1 LNEPESNQNIRL
13 YHGTDV
19 ESIKK
24 ICQYGINLYASHRLG
39 SDFGPV
45 ELLCFL
51 DALYVANKKGL
62 RNQTLGGVI
71 CFQLGETHH
80 LHIYVTMFDSDQI
93 HLSNGQLDNLSY
105 DRRERVYSDSS
116 TDNINF
122 NRTNPLYLSRYRN
135 SCWFRCRTSSSSSN
149 EYNSSNLNDKISS
162 LNSITL
168 YARLKRFTERLLE
181 LELKV
186 RRIQSYPQ
194 LRKKPLNHI
203 PLRKIKTLSAI
214 KFLTMESQ
222 SHSSSHLPFPIT
234 NKNILQERSTPVV
247 KEKQISFE
255 VNTNSYNRKV
265 QVKTKQEETKC
276 TTKKLTSPISPP
288 IVTRIIKTETPIS
301 LSCVSV
307 NQRRRSSISNSSI
320 QSVRVSVSSSPH
332 RKELEM
338 SIKTK
343 FSFPSSSK
351 ITSNEGTSLKDDS
364 YSSTIS
370 NFVSENLVEPSIL
383 DDEETFDRRPLLD
396 FISELNRRHALNQSS
411 TIPSPPPPPFNN
423 NDQSIK
429 TRTLSP
435 SPTDIRLPKPLSPFR
450 PVILHR
456 KYQEPIGRFEFV
468 DGSEDSISSF
478 SRRNSRVSVIRSHT
492 FNNPNNANSNLMKIS
507 SDEIKSNEN
516 VTCQSTPEL
525 SCSNERERERN
536 QSVVNMEEACGLS
549 ANGTIRT
556 NGMSNVIHLMSDQ
569 KTSHSHPIIR
579 SSTPIPNDQSLIS
592 KLTFYAVRRHHS
604 APQEDCRWQ
613 QAKRKAIAMQMYDTE
628 KSYVEALKNL
638 VTKYYLPM
646 KDKAVISNDLVN
658 EIFYKIP
665 EIHIHHTAFL
675 ISLSQKLSQWDNKQ
689 TVADLLLQ
697 MFTRTLVIET
707 YTSFVKNYKTG
718 QIAIRLCRDSSSFNK
733 FLEHQVRNHRGKLT
747 LRDLIIQPV
756 QRIPRY
762 ELYIKDFLKCTNL
775 NHPGYQLL
783 LKAQSE
789 IHSLAEQIDQVQK
802 DVGSTELTVTNN
814 SLEAVQDIIENLT
827 DLVSADRYYIR
838 HDVVTLQSPSGLKKD
853 RYIFLLNDLLIIT
866 TSKRRSGTLTKTA
879 TTSVTVYVYF
889 SCFYLRNSS
898 SGKQYIDNAKH
909 KLIMKISLE
918 SIYLAAGI
926 FKRKLFK

>member
-1 LNEPESNQNIRL
+1 
-13 YHGTDV
+13 
-19 ESIKK
+19 
-24 ICQYGINLYASHRLG
+24 
-39 SDFGPV
+39 
-45 ELLCFL
+45 
-51 DALYVANKKGL
+51 
-62 RNQTLGGVI
+62 
-71 CFQLGETHH
+71 
-80 LHIYVTMFDSDQI
+80 
-93 HLSNGQLDNLSY
+93 
-105 DRRERVYSDSS
+105 
-116 TDNINF
+116 
-122 NRTNPLYLSRYRN
+122 
-135 SCWFRCRTSSSSSN
+135 
-149 EYNSSNLNDKISS
+149 
-162 LNSITL
+162 
-168 YARLKRFTERLLE
+168 
-181 LELKV
+181 
-186 RRIQSYPQ
+186 
-194 LRKKPLNHI
+194 
-203 PLRKIKTLSAI
+203 
-214 KFLTMESQ
+214 MESQ
-222 SHSSSHLPFPIT
+222 SHSSSHLPFSIT

-276 TTKKLTSPISPP
+276 TTKKLPSPISPP

-332 RKELEM
+332 RKELE
-338 SIKTK
+338 I
-343 FSFPSSSK
+343 
-351 ITSNEGTSLKDDS
+351 
-364 YSSTIS
+364 
-370 NFVSENLVEPSIL
+370 
-383 DDEETFDRRPLLD
+383 
-396 FISELNRRHALNQSS
+396 ELNRRHALNQSS
-411 TIPSPPPPPFNN
+411 TIPSPPPPFNN

-604 APQEDCRWQ
+604 APQQDCRWQ

-733 FLEHQVRNHRGKLT
+733 FLQHQVRNHRGKLT

-775 NHPGYQLL
+775 NHP
-783 LKAQSE
+783 
-789 IHSLAEQIDQVQK
+789 AEQIDQVQK

-918 SIYLAAGI
+918 SIYLAAVQLSKTNKTLLDMEI
-926 FKRKLFK
+926 

>member
-1 LNEPESNQNIRL
+1 
-13 YHGTDV
+13 
-19 ESIKK
+19 
-24 ICQYGINLYASHRLG
+24 
-39 SDFGPV
+39 
-45 ELLCFL
+45 
-51 DALYVANKKGL
+51 
-62 RNQTLGGVI
+62 
-71 CFQLGETHH
+71 
-80 LHIYVTMFDSDQI
+80 
-93 HLSNGQLDNLSY
+93 
-105 DRRERVYSDSS
+105 
-116 TDNINF
+116 
-122 NRTNPLYLSRYRN
+122 
-135 SCWFRCRTSSSSSN
+135 
-149 EYNSSNLNDKISS
+149 
-162 LNSITL
+162 
-168 YARLKRFTERLLE
+168 
-181 LELKV
+181 
-186 RRIQSYPQ
+186 
-194 LRKKPLNHI
+194 
-203 PLRKIKTLSAI
+203 
-214 KFLTMESQ
+214 MESQ
-222 SHSSSHLPFPIT
+222 SHSSSHLPFSIT

-276 TTKKLTSPISPP
+276 TTKKLPSPISPP

-307 NQRRRSSISNSSI
+307 NQRRRSS
-320 QSVRVSVSSSPH
+320 
-332 RKELEM
+332 K
-338 SIKTK
+338 
-343 FSFPSSSK
+343 
-351 ITSNEGTSLKDDS
+351 
-364 YSSTIS
+364 
-370 NFVSENLVEPSIL
+370 
-383 DDEETFDRRPLLD
+383 TFDRRPLLD

-411 TIPSPPPPPFNN
+411 TIPSPPPPFNN

-604 APQEDCRWQ
+604 APQQDCRWQ

-628 KSYVEALKNL
+628 KSYVETLKNL

-733 FLEHQVRNHRGKLT
+733 LLEHQVRNHRGKLT

-775 NHPGYQLL
+775 NHP
-783 LKAQSE
+783 
-789 IHSLAEQIDQVQK
+789 AEQIDQVQK